1 MRVLIVDDEPP
12 ARERLKRLLEEI
24 DACELAG
31 EAGNG
36 AEAIAL
42 AVRLAPDVVLMD
54 IRMPGMDGVEAA
66 RHLGQLDEPPA
77 IIFITAY
84 DEYALRAF
92 DTSAVGYLLKPVRRE
107 KLADTLTRAAR
118 LTKPQLAAIAK
129 AAAPRQR
136 RTHLSVRIRG
146 ELRLIPIEDVLYFLA
161 DQKYVTVRHRGGE
174 DLIEESLKSLEEEF
188 DPDFLRIHRNS
199 LVAVRHIASIE
210 RSGEG
215 QYSVR
220 LRGVE
225 SDLPVSRR
233 LATEVLRRFR
243 G

>member
-1 MRVLIVDDEPP
+1 MKVLIVDDEPP

-24 DACELAG
+24 DSFEVAG
-31 EAGNG
+31 EAANG
-36 AEAIAL
+36 TEAIAL
-42 AVRLAPDVVLMD
+42 AGRLAPDVVLMD

-92 DTSAVGYLLKPVRRE
+92 DTHAVGYLLKPVRRE

-118 LTKPQLAAIAK
+118 LTKPQLAAIVK
-129 AAAPRQR
+129 AAAPRAR
-136 RTHLSVRIRG
+136 RSHLSVRARG
-146 ELRLIPIEDVLYFLA
+146 ELRLIPVEEVLYFLA
-161 DQKYVTVRHRGGE
+161 DQKYVTIRHRGGE
-174 DLIEESLKSLEEEF
+174 DLIEESLKSLEDEF
-188 DPDFLRIHRNS
+188 DPDFLRIHRNA

-220 LRGVE
+220 MRGIE
-225 SDLPVSRR
+225 TDLPVSRR
-233 LATEVLRRFR
+233 LATDVLRRFR

>member
-24 DACELAG
+24 DGCELAG
-31 EAGNG
+31 EANNG
-36 AEAIAL
+36 TEAIAL

-77 IIFITAY
+77 VIFITAY

-161 DQKYVTVRHRGGE
+161 DQKYVTVRHSGGE
-174 DLIEESLKSLEEEF
+174 DLIEESLRSLEEEF

-199 LVAVRHIASIE
+199 LVAVRHISSIE

-220 LRGVE
+220 LRGIE
-225 SDLPVSRR
+225 TDLPVSRR

>member
-77 IIFITAY
+77 VIFITAY

-92 DTSAVGYLLKPVRRE
+92 ETSAVGYLLKPVRRE

-129 AAAPRQR
+129 AAAPKQR

-146 ELRLIPIEDVLYFLA
+146 ELLLIPIEEVLYFLA
-161 DQKYVTVRHRGGE
+161 DQKYITVRHRGGE
-174 DLIEESLKSLEEEF
+174 NLIEESLKSLEEEF

-220 LRGVE
+220 LRGIE
-225 SDLPVSRR
+225 NDLPVSRR

>member
-24 DACELAG
+24 DGCEVAG
-31 EAGNG
+31 EANNG
-36 AEAIAL
+36 TEAIAL

-77 IIFITAY
+77 VIFITAY

-161 DQKYVTVRHRGGE
+161 DQKYVTVRHSGGE

-199 LVAVRHIASIE
+199 LVAVRHISSIE

-225 SDLPVSRR
+225 TDLPVSRR

>member
-24 DACELAG
+24 DGCELAG
-31 EAGNG
+31 EANNG
-36 AEAIAL
+36 TEAIAL

-77 IIFITAY
+77 VIFITAY

-161 DQKYVTVRHRGGE
+161 DQKYVTVRHSGGE

-199 LVAVRHIASIE
+199 LVAVRHISSIE

-220 LRGVE
+220 LRGIE
-225 SDLPVSRR
+225 TDLPVSRR

>member
-24 DACELAG
+24 DGCELAG
-31 EAGNG
+31 EASNG
-36 AEAIAL
+36 TEAIAL

-66 RHLGQLDEPPA
+66 RHLGQLEEPPA
-77 IIFITAY
+77 VIFITAY

-161 DQKYVTVRHRGGE
+161 DQKYVTVRHSGGE

-199 LVAVRHIASIE
+199 LVAVRHISSIE

-220 LRGVE
+220 LRGIE
-225 SDLPVSRR
+225 TDLPVSRR

>member
-1 MRVLIVDDEPP
+1 MKVLIVDDEPP

-24 DACELAG
+24 DSFEVAG

-36 AEAIAL
+36 TEAIAL
-42 AVRLAPDVVLMD
+42 AGRLAPDVVLMD

-92 DTSAVGYLLKPVRRE
+92 DTHAVGYLLKPVRRE

-118 LTKPQLAAIAK
+118 LTKPQLAAIVK
-129 AAAPRQR
+129 AAAPRAR
-136 RTHLSVRIRG
+136 RSHLSVRARG
-146 ELRLIPIEDVLYFLA
+146 ELRLIPVEEVLYFLA
-161 DQKYVTVRHRGGE
+161 DQKYVTIRHRGGE
-174 DLIEESLKSLEEEF
+174 DLIEESLKSLEDEF
-188 DPDFLRIHRNS
+188 DPDFLRIHRNA

-220 LRGVE
+220 MRGIE
-225 SDLPVSRR
+225 TDLPVSRR

>member
-1 MRVLIVDDEPP
+1 MRVLIVDDELP

-31 EAGNG
+31 EAANG

-77 IIFITAY
+77 VIFITAY

-107 KLADTLTRAAR
+107 KLADTLTRATR

-174 DLIEESLKSLEEEF
+174 DLIEESLRALEEEF

-199 LVAVRHIASIE
+199 LAAVRHIASIE

-220 LRGVE
+220 LRGIAT
-225 SDLPVSRR
+225 DLPVSRR

>member
-1 MRVLIVDDEPP
+1 MKVLIVDDEPP

-42 AVRLAPDVVLMD
+42 AGALAPDVVLMD

-92 DTSAVGYLLKPVRRE
+92 DTHAVGYLLKPVRRE
-107 KLADTLTRAAR
+107 KLADTLTRASR
-118 LTKPQLAAIAK
+118 LTKPQLAAIAR
-129 AAAPRQR
+129 AAAPRPR
-136 RTHLSVRIRG
+136 RSHLSVRVRG
-146 ELRLIPIEDVLYFLA
+146 ELRLIPIEEVLYFLA
-161 DQKYVTVRHRGGE
+161 DQKYVTIRHRGGE
-174 DLIEESLKSLEEEF
+174 DLIEESLKSLEDEF
-188 DPDFLRIHRNS
+188 DPDFLRIHRNA
-199 LVAVRHIASIE
+199 LVSVRHIASIE

-215 QYSVR
+215 QYSVK
-220 LRGVE
+220 LRDIE
-225 SDLPVSRR
+225 ADLPVSRR

>member
-1 MRVLIVDDEPP
+1 MKVLIVDDEPP
-12 ARERLKRLLEEI
+12 ARERLVRLLEEI

-36 AEAIAL
+36 AEAIEL
-42 AVRLAPDVVLMD
+42 VGRLAPDVVLMD

-92 DTSAVGYLLKPVRRE
+92 DTHAVGYLLKPVRRE
-107 KLADTLTRAAR
+107 KLAETLTRASR

-129 AAAPRQR
+129 AAAPRPR
-136 RTHLSVRIRG
+136 RSHLSVRVRG
-146 ELRLIPIEDVLYFLA
+146 ELRLIPIEEVLYFLA
-161 DQKYVTVRHRGGE
+161 DQKYVTIRHRSGE
-174 DLIEESLKSLEEEF
+174 DLIEESLKSLEDEF
-188 DPDFLRIHRNS
+188 DPDFLRIHRNA
-199 LVAVRHIASIE
+199 LVSVRHIASIE

-220 LRGVE
+220 MRGIE
-225 SDLPVSRR
+225 TDLPVSRR

>member
-24 DACELAG
+24 DGCELAG
-31 EAGNG
+31 EANNG
-36 AEAIAL
+36 TEAIAL

-77 IIFITAY
+77 VIFITAY

-146 ELRLIPIEDVLYFLA
+146 ELRLIPIEEVLYFLA

-199 LVAVRHIASIE
+199 LVAVRHISSIE

-220 LRGVE
+220 LRGIE
-225 SDLPVSRR
+225 TDLPVSRR

>member
-77 IIFITAY
+77 VIFITAY

-92 DTSAVGYLLKPVRRE
+92 ETSAVGYLLKPVRRE

-129 AAAPRQR
+129 AAAPKQR

-146 ELRLIPIEDVLYFLA
+146 ELLLIPIEEVLYFLA
-161 DQKYVTVRHRGGE
+161 DQKYITVRHRGGE
-174 DLIEESLKSLEEEF
+174 NLIEESLKSLEEEF

-210 RSGEG
+210 RSDEG

-220 LRGVE
+220 LRGIE
-225 SDLPVSRR
+225 NDLPVSRR